1 MRTPGPAPLFPPEA
15 PLSPAML
22 HSRFA
27 QVKPIPRSAIKIE
40 FSDEKTTAFA
50 GLALVERLAG
60 RARLWSA
67 RESRLP
73 ERGGFDWMT
82 IIEKA

>member
-1 MRTPGPAPLFPPEA
+1 MFIRVHPWLSLLSWDESPLLVNPF
-15 PLSPAML
+15 SDGS
-22 HSRFA
+22 SR
-27 QVKPIPRSAIKIE
+27 IE